1 MANFNCS
8 FIALDN
14 FNAFKDL
21 FYLLMI
27 GSGVGIRVLKS
38 DVKKLPKIRTNIKII
53 HELYSPLPK
62 EKRENLTSITFEN
75 NTAHIII
82 GDSKEGWVE
91 SLDYY
96 LSILYKNEY
105 REIKTIIFDY
115 NNVRPKGE
123 KLKTFGG
130 TASGYESL
138 REMFSKIDK
147 IVKINCFGNLKKL
160 QPMECL
166 DIANIIGQNVVVGGV
181 RRTSEVVLFDK
192 DDQGIL
198 NAKNNLYE
206 QVDGK
211 WIKNGISHPLSR

>member
-1 MANFNCS
+1 M
-8 FIALDN
+8 
-14 FNAFKDL
+14 
-21 FYLLMI
+21 
-27 GSGVGIRVLKS
+27 
-38 DVKKLPKIRTNIKII
+38 
-53 HELYSPLPK
+53 
-62 EKRENLTSITFEN
+62 
-75 NTAHIII
+75 
-82 GDSKEGWVE
+82 GDGKEGWVE

-105 REIKTIIFDY
+105 REIKTIIFNY

-147 IVKINCFGNLKKL
+147 TVKINCYGNLKKL
-160 QPMECL
+160 RPIDCL
-166 DIANIIGQNVVVGGV
+166 DIANIIGQNVVVVVVVVGGGGGGI

-192 DDQGIL
+192 NDQSIL

-211 WIKNGISHPLSR
+211 WIKNEAIPIEK